1 MSMNDS
7 IADLLTR
14 IRNAHM
20 AKHREVR
27 VPASKMK
34 LEIVKIM
41 KDEGYIVDFESIE
54 AAPQNSI
61 RVQLKYLESGVAAIR
76 GMERV
81 SRPSRRVYR
90 GKGEIPK
97 VLNGLGV
104 VIVSTPAGVL
114 TGRACR
120 KRGVGGEV
128 LCNIW

>member
-1 MSMNDS
+1 MSMTDS

-41 KDEGYIVDFESIE
+41 KDEGYISEFELIE
-54 AAPQNSI
+54 VAPQNSI

-81 SRPSRRVYR
+81 SRPSRRIYR

-120 KRGVGGEV
+120 ERGVGGEV